1 MRRAIA
7 ALFLFT
13 GALAAN
19 VRLYLKDGTNQ
30 IVREYQVQQ
39 DRVHYYS
46 IERSDWE
53 DIPLEL
59 VDLKRTEAEI
69 SAKKAAVEED
79 VKAVE
84 AEEKVIQEQRR
95 EVRKIPQDPGVYQ
108 LIDGKELR
116 ILQLAESKVR
126 NDKRRSVLKAL
137 SPIPAVSGKATLEVD
152 NAHANYFVETNTPEF
167 YIQLSQDEQFGIIRL
182 TPKSTSKEN
191 YRIAEKITV
200 MPVTKEMVEE
210 PEEVEIFRTQA
221 DANGLYKIWPQKP
234 LEPGEYAVVEG
245 TPGKINMQIWDFA
258 WSPGAKYVPVP
269 AKNDKAG
276 KP

>member
-1 MRRAIA
+1 MRRAVA
-7 ALFLFT
+7 ALFLFPCL
-13 GALAAN
+13 LAAN
-19 VRLYLKDGTNQ
+19 LRLYLKDGTNQ

-69 SAKKAAVEED
+69 GAKKAAVEEE
-79 VKAVE
+79 VKAVA
-84 AEEKVIQEQRR
+84 AEEKVVQEQKR
-95 EVRKIPQDPGVYQ
+95 EVMKIPQDAGVYQ

-126 NDKRRSVLKAL
+126 NNKRRSVLKAL
-137 SPIPAVSGKATLEVD
+137 SPIPMVTGKATMEVD
-152 NAHANYFVETNTPEF
+152 NPHASYFVETSTPEF
-167 YIQLSQDEQFGIIRL
+167 YIQLATDEQFGIIRL
-182 TPKSTSKEN
+182 TPKDD
-191 YRIAEKITV
+191 YRIAEKVTI

-210 PEEVEIFRTQA
+210 PEEVEIFRIA
-221 DANGLYKIWPQKP
+221 PAPNGLYKIWPQKP

-245 TPGKINMQIWDFA
+245 TPGKMNMQIWDFA

-269 AKNDKAG
+269 Q
-276 KP
+276 KPVGRTKP

>member
-1 MRRAIA
+1 MRRVLA

-19 VRLYLKDGTNQ
+19 ERLYLKDGTNQ

-53 DIPLEL
+53 DIPLDL

-69 SAKKAAVEED
+69 AEKKAAVAED
-79 VKAVE
+79 VKAVA
-84 AEEKVIQEQRR
+84 AEEKVVQEQKR
-95 EVRKIPQDPGVYQ
+95 EVSRVPQDPGVYQ

-116 ILQLAESKVR
+116 ILQLAESNVR
-126 NDKRRSVLKAL
+126 TNKRRSVLKAL
-137 SPIPAVSGKATLEVD
+137 SPIPMVSGKATLEVD
-152 NAHANYFVETNTPEF
+152 NTHANYFVESSTPEF
-167 YIQLSQDEQFGIIRL
+167 YIQLATDEQFGIIRL
-182 TPKSTSKEN
+182 TPKDN

-200 MPVTKEMVEE
+200 MPVTKELVEE
-210 PEEVEIFRTQA
+210 PEEVEIFRTEA
-221 DANGLYKIWPQKP
+221 ASGGLYKIWPQKP
-234 LEPGEYAVVEG
+234 LEPGEYAVVEA
-245 TPGKINMQIWDFA
+245 TPGKVNMQIWDFA
-258 WSPGAKYVPVP
+258 WNPGTKYVPVP
-269 AKNDKAG
+269 AKATKAR

>member
-1 MRRAIA
+1 MRKSLA
-7 ALFLFT
+7 ALLLFAA

-69 SAKKAAVEED
+69 AEHKATVEEENK
-79 VKAVE
+79 VVE
-84 AEEKVIQEQRR
+84 AEEKVEREQKH
-95 EVRKIPQDPGVYQ
+95 EVSKIPQDPGVYQ
-108 LIDGKELR
+108 YIDGKLR

-126 NDKRRSVLKAL
+126 TNKRRSVLKAL
-137 SPIPAVSGKATLEVD
+137 SPIPLVSGKATMEVD
-152 NAHANYFVETNTPEF
+152 SAHANYFVESNTPEF
-167 YIQLSQDEQFGIIRL
+167 YIQLSAEEQFGMIRL
-182 TPKSTSKEN
+182 TPKEN
-191 YRIAEKITV
+191 YRIAEKLTV
-200 MPVTKEMVEE
+200 VPVTKEVIEE

-221 DANGLYKIWPQKP
+221 ASNGLYKIWPQKP
-234 LEPGEYAVVEG
+234 LEPGEYAVVQG
-245 TPGKINMQIWDFA
+245 SPGKMNMQIWDFA
-258 WSPGAKYVPVP
+258 WIPGAKYVPVP
-269 AKNDKAG
+269 MKDDKAVR
-276 KP
+276 KK

>member
-1 MRRAIA
+1 MRRLLA
-7 ALFLFT
+7 AFFLFA

-39 DRVHYYS
+39 DRVRYYS
-46 IERSDWE
+46 VERSEWE
-53 DIPLEL
+53 DIPLDL

-69 SAKKAAVEED
+69 AAHKTAVEEEN
-79 VKAVE
+79 KAVE
-84 AEEKVIQEQRR
+84 AEENFVKEQRR
-95 EVRKIPQDPGVYQ
+95 EISRIPQDPGVYQ

-126 NDKRRSVLKAL
+126 TNKRRSVLKVL
-137 SPIPAVSGKATLEVD
+137 SPIPAVTGKATLEVD
-152 NAHANYFVETNTPEF
+152 NPHANYFVESDTPEF
-167 YIQLSQDEQFGIIRL
+167 YIQLAADDQFGIIRL
-182 TPKSTSKEN
+182 TPKDN

-200 MPVTKEMVEE
+200 IPVTKEMVEE
-210 PEEVEIFRTQA
+210 PQEVEIFRTMA

-245 TPGKINMQIWDFA
+245 TPGKLDLQIWDFA
-258 WSPGAKYVPVP
+258 WVPGAKYVPVP
-269 AKNDKAG
+269 SKDSNTAK
-276 KP
+276 PPR